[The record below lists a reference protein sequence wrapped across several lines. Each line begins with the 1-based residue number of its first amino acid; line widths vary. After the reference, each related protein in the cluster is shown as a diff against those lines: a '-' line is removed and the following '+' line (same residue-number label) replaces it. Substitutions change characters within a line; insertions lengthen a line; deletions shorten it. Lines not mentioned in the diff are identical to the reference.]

1 MRIAPVQNNITF
13 QKLILKQKNGVN
25 IPENLTCDCS
35 KNSNITLKEQRYNYQ
50 NNYDVDFYDKEL
62 NLNAKEHIGIY
73 PEIKY
78 MFVDTMDS
86 YDRNRGF
93 GTCMHLVNIIEMLEN
108 DIDKIEL
115 YSTPSAVAFH
125 IKCGFKPDSTW
136 DDGLAINI
144 QKIRN
149 NAYPELKKYAYNAD
163 NLLKNLDLSNKDAAA
178 NQLLLDYISSA
189 CMTLP
194 KEELKYLCSFPVHM
208 KLTKQDILDNKNYY
222 NNLFQTY
229 KIDYQ
234 IT

>member
-1 MRIAPVQNNITF
+1 MRIAPVQNSITF

-25 IPENLTCDCS
+25 IPENLTCACS
-35 KNSNITLKEQRYNYQ
+35 KNSNITLKEQRFNYQ

-115 YSTPSAVAFH
+115 YSTPSAVVFH

-144 QKIRN
+144 QKIQHKR
-149 NAYPELKKYAYNAD
+149 
-163 NLLKNLDLSNKDAAA
+163 
-178 NQLLLDYISSA
+178 
-189 CMTLP
+189 
-194 KEELKYLCSFPVHM
+194 
-208 KLTKQDILDNKNYY
+208 
-222 NNLFQTY
+222 
-229 KIDYQ
+229 
-234 IT
+234 